1 MATWLSAPRQPA
13 TPAAEDPTGNESER
27 VRPFSNQGVSI
38 LIKGGGQRAVACDNF
53 SLASFLHRA
62 EKSLSSAGREGSAE
76 ASLSKRI
83 DLAA

>member
-1 MATWLSAPRQPA
+1 M
-13 TPAAEDPTGNESER
+13 
-27 VRPFSNQGVSI
+27 
-38 LIKGGGQRAVACDNF
+38 ACDNF